1 MPKYLMQVSFTKE
14 GVKGLAKEG
23 GTKRR
28 HAAEQFF
35 KSAGGKWE
43 ALCFAFDDTDVF
55 AIVDFPIAIPRR
67 ARVVPSK
74 QFLSPFFSVFFS
86 SERCNFFITSR

>member
-1 MPKYLMQVSFTKE
+1 MPKYLMQVFLTKDD
-14 GVKGLAKEG
+14 VKGRAKDG

-28 HAAEQFF
+28 QAAEQFF
-35 KSAGGKWE
+35 KSAGGKLE

-67 ARVVPSK
+67 AWVVPSK
-74 QFLSPFFSVFFS
+74 QFLSPFLFRFFL
-86 SERCNFFITSR
+86 F